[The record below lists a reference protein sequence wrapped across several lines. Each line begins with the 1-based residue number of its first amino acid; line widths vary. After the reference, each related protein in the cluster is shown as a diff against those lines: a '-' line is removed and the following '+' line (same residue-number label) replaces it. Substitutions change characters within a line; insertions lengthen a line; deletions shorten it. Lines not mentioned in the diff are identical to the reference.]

1 MKRFIAVIVLAASL
15 PAAAQNL
22 NPTVEVQNSYMGKLI
37 EAGKPQLEMA
47 VPDSLTRFDLDFDYS
62 VMETPY
68 KGGYEF
74 NPYLVDLKP
83 EAAGERKPSLFFRAG
98 AGYVL
103 RPEVDFVYDPALK
116 GKLSLDIY
124 GTHRSFFGKY
134 DQMGRPHS
142 VDNNEPWIPSESID
156 RQVFTGEII
165 DGPAIPDTEY
175 NPDFSDKID
184 SFSGYDSRSSVG
196 MSGRYLYGKG
206 ALDFNVGYFGLATKS
221 RYAWN
226 ERKSSMNAVD
236 FSAGIESRGTKM
248 TYDANFAVRAGSDR
262 YRTGDSGPYKNLI
275 LVESKFSG
283 SFGPSVGKYG
293 KLTIGF
299 EGEYNTYGG
308 KIVDAS
314 SGLLEIIPSVSGV
327 YKGLSYLLGVRV
339 GTGFYGGDDVYTGD
353 TKGQGFYP
361 EVHLAYSIIPE
372 NLNIYADVTGGNH
385 MSNYSDLKEWN
396 KFFILPF
403 LENTVER
410 ISATA
415 GIRGNIVP
423 ALKFDISAGYRI
435 LKNVLSDCW
444 ALVYNDSM
452 YYIFPML
459 GYSDYNESFVDAKL
473 IWDKKPL
480 QIDGAVRLSSFK
492 ADKDEYS
499 YAPSDL
505 TGNFRA
511 RYNHR
516 DRFFAG
522 IYGEFASARK
532 IFNYDTYPIPGFV
545 DLGLTAEY
553 ILTPKMSVWAK
564 AGNILGS
571 KIQRHPCIAESGVS
585 LIGGIALYL

>member
-1 MKRFIAVIVLAASL
+1 MKRYIAFIVLTASV

-22 NPTVEVQNSYMGKLI
+22 NPTVEVQNSYLGKLI

-83 EAAGERKPSLFFRAG
+83 EVAGERKPSLFFRAG

-134 DQMGRPHS
+134 DQMGRPNF
-142 VDNNEPWIPSESID
+142 VLNTNPWRPSESLENPTLH
-156 RQVFTGEII
+156 V
-165 DGPAIPDTEY
+165 PEY
-175 NPDFSDKID
+175 YPDFSDKID
-184 SFSGYDSRSSVG
+184 SFSGYDSRSVVG

-226 ERKSSMNAVD
+226 EQKSSMNAVD

-314 SGLLEIIPSVSGV
+314 SGFLEIIPSLSGV

-361 EVHLAYSIIPE
+361 EVHLAYSVIPE

-396 KFFILPF
+396 KFFTLEYSDGFSPIAF

-423 ALKFDISAGYRI
+423 ALKFDVSAGYRI
-435 LKNVLSDCW
+435 LKNVLSDGHML
-444 ALVYNDSM
+444 ALTTYS
-452 YYIFPML
+452 YYLFPML

-492 ADKDEYS
+492 ADKDENG
-499 YAPSDL
+499 YAPSAL

-522 IYGEFASARK
+522 VYGEFASARK
-532 IFNYDTYPIPGFV
+532 FFNYDASPIPGFM
-545 DLGLTAEY
+545 DMGLTAEY
-553 ILTPKMSVWAK
+553 ILTPKMSVWGK

-571 KIQRHPCIAESGVS
+571 RIQRHPGIAESGVS

>member
-83 EAAGERKPSLFFRAG
+83 EVAGERKPSLFFRAG

-134 DQMGRPHS
+134 DQMGRPNS
-142 VDNNEPWIPSESID
+142 VLINATPWRPSESLENPTLSIEF
-156 RQVFTGEII
+156 R
-165 DGPAIPDTEY
+165 
-175 NPDFSDKID
+175 PDFSDKID

-226 ERKSSMNAVD
+226 EQKSSMNAVD

-314 SGLLEIIPSVSGV
+314 SGFLEIIPSVSGV

-361 EVHLAYSIIPE
+361 EVHLAYSVIPE

-396 KFFILPF
+396 KFFTLEYSDGFSPIAF

-423 ALKFDISAGYRI
+423 ALKFDVSAGYRI
-435 LKNVLSDCW
+435 LKNVLSDRW
-444 ALVYNDSM
+444 ALAYNDSM

-459 GYSDYNESFVDAKL
+459 GYADYNESFADAKL
-473 IWDKKPL
+473 TWDKKPL

-492 ADKDEYS
+492 ADKDEDS
-499 YAPSDL
+499 YAPSGL

-522 IYGEFASARK
+522 VYGEFASARK
-532 IFNYDTYPIPGFV
+532 IFNLDTYPIPGFV
-545 DLGLTAEY
+545 DLGLTAEF

-564 AGNILGS
+564 AGNILGG

>member
-1 MKRFIAVIVLAASL
+1 MKKYISILALAAAL
-15 PAAAQNL
+15 PVAAQNL
-22 NPTVEVQNSYMGKLI
+22 NPTVEVQNAYLGKLI
-37 EAGKPQLEMA
+37 DAGKPRLEMA
-47 VPDSLTRFDLDFDYS
+47 VPDSLMRFDLDFNYTVND
-62 VMETPY
+62 TPY

-83 EAAGERKPSLFFRAG
+83 EAEAARKGSLFLRAG
-98 AGYVL
+98 AGYVF

-134 DQMGRPHS
+134 DQMGKPRS
-142 VDNNEPWIPSESID
+142 VDNIKPWYPYEPLENPELN
-156 RQVFTGEII
+156 V
-165 DGPAIPDTEY
+165 PEY

-184 SFSGYDSRSSVG
+184 SFSGYDSRSVVG

-221 RYAWN
+221 RYAWT
-226 ERKSSMNAVD
+226 EQKSSMNTVD
-236 FSAGIESRGTKM
+236 LSAGIASSGTKM
-248 TYDANFAVRAGSDR
+248 TYDANISVRAGSDR
-262 YRTGDSGPYKNLI
+262 YRNGDSGPYQNLI

-283 SFGPSVGKYG
+283 SFGPSVGRYG

-299 EGEYNTYGG
+299 EGGYNTYGG
-308 KIVDAS
+308 KVVDAS
-314 SGLLEIIPSVSGV
+314 SGFIEIIPSVSGV
-327 YKGLSYLLGVRV
+327 YKGLSYLLGVRA
-339 GTGFYGGDDVYTGD
+339 GTCVYGGDDDYIGD

-361 EVHLAYSIIPE
+361 EVHLAYTIVPE

-396 KFFILPF
+396 KFFTLEYGDFFGQVAF

-415 GIRGNIVP
+415 GVRGNIVP
-423 ALKFDISAGYRI
+423 AFRFDISAGYRI
-435 LKNVLSDCW
+435 LKNVLSDGHML
-444 ALVYNDSM
+444 ALTTYS
-452 YYIFPML
+452 YYLFPML

-492 ADKDEYS
+492 ADKDERG
-499 YAPSDL
+499 YAPSAL

-516 DRFFAG
+516 DRFFSG
-522 IYGEFASARK
+522 VYGEFASARK
-532 IFNYDTYPIPGFV
+532 LFNHDASPIPGFV

-553 ILTPKMSVWAK
+553 ILTPKMSVWGK

-571 KIQRHPCIAESGVS
+571 RIQRHPCVAESGVS

>member
-22 NPTVEVQNSYMGKLI
+22 NPTVEVQNSYIGKLI

-83 EAAGERKPSLFFRAG
+83 EVAGERKPSLFFRAG

-134 DQMGRPHS
+134 DQMGRPNS
-142 VDNNEPWIPSESID
+142 VLNANPWRPFESLENSTLSIEF
-156 RQVFTGEII
+156 R
-165 DGPAIPDTEY
+165 
-175 NPDFSDKID
+175 PDFSDKID

-226 ERKSSMNAVD
+226 EQKSSMNAVD

-262 YRTGDSGPYKNLI
+262 YRAGDSGPYKNLI

-314 SGLLEIIPSVSGV
+314 SGFLEIIPSVSGV

-361 EVHLAYSIIPE
+361 EVHLAYSVIPE

-396 KFFILPF
+396 KFFTLEYSDGFSPIAF

-423 ALKFDISAGYRI
+423 ALKFDVSAGHRI

-444 ALVYNDSM
+444 QLVYTSDWV
-452 YYIFPML
+452 YLFPML
-459 GYSDYNESFVDAKL
+459 GYADYNESFADAKL
-473 IWDKKPL
+473 TWDKKPL

-492 ADKDEYS
+492 ADKDEDS
-499 YAPSDL
+499 YAPSGL

-522 IYGEFASARK
+522 VYGEFASARK
-532 IFNYDTYPIPGFV
+532 IFNLDTYPIPGFV
-545 DLGLTAEY
+545 NLGLTAEY